1 MLHCWQFSEL
11 MCVAFQNL
19 DPGCWWQDFAATWSQ
34 YFWLFCRR
42 MISQIHLKCISI
54 KCGGRQMAMIACVST
69 CICYPLPPW
78 IRVQDLTLISHLFIL
93 IIHGLTFLFKC
104 ERPRFLS
111 TPKRWHFLAGISFS
125 CARRWEGL
133 FHNICAGELHER
145 AGKIHPRQDYKSPGF
160 LCAAKNCV
168 DVSEAEI
175 CKICAEGK
183 KGENVGFEI
192 CKTWEGTGRT
202 FDPNI
207 SAGQPDLS
215 LETLVQQQ
223 CPFQ

>member
-1 MLHCWQFSEL
+1 MKGP
-11 MCVAFQNL
+11 A
-19 DPGCWWQDFAATWSQ
+19 
-34 YFWLFCRR
+34 FCRR
-42 MISQIHLKCISI
+42 QK
-54 KCGGRQMAMIACVST
+54 GGIFW
-69 CICYPLPPW
+69 P
-78 IRVQDLTLISHLFIL
+78 
-93 IIHGLTFLFKC
+93 GLV
-104 ERPRFLS
+104 
-111 TPKRWHFLAGISFS
+111 LA
-125 CARRWEGL
+125 ARGAEKDF

-223 CPFQ
+223 